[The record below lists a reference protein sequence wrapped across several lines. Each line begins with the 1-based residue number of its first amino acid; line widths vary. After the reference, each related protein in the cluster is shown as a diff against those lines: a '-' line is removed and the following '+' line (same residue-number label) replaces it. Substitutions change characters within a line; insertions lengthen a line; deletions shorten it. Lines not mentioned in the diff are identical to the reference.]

1 MSTPVSQPILHSWGG
16 TINLRLT
23 DFGAELSTPSTV
35 KNDSEYDAFIAQI
48 PTKRIQMRQ
57 PAPDSED
64 PMLKRPAV
72 DFETQ
77 MLLVVR
83 SGSIH
88 QVPEITE
95 VLDSPDERE
104 VIYTIPAVENL
115 EMMAQPRGTGRY
127 AAVLVS
133 RTDGRVRFTRR

>member
-1 MSTPVSQPILHSWGG
+1 MFAGVSQSILQTWGG
-16 TINLRLT
+16 PINLKLT

-35 KNDSEYDAFIAQI
+35 KNDGEYDAFIAEI

-57 PAPDSED
+57 PAPDSDD
-64 PMLKRPAV
+64 PLLKRPPV

-88 QVPEITE
+88 GIPEITE
-95 VLDSPDERE
+95 VFDTAAEQD
-104 VIYTIPAVENL
+104 VIYTIPVNEDAEQ
-115 EMMAQPRGTGRY
+115 MAQPGATGRY

-133 RTDGRVRFTRR
+133 RTDARVRFTRR